1 MMPCTRW
8 RRITLKPPIGLKNK
22 YMHSEQAEKFLER
35 SAEMA
40 PDLDHRKKINFNI
53 GSSDDVLTESS
64 SSSSSDED
72 DNYKQK

>member
-1 MMPCTRW
+1 MSAKIRADFENPNYKKFEEKLS
-8 RRITLKPPIGLKNK
+8 RRVKVKK
-22 YMHSEQAEKFLER
+22 E
-35 SAEMA
+35 
-40 PDLDHRKKINFNI
+40 KKINFNI